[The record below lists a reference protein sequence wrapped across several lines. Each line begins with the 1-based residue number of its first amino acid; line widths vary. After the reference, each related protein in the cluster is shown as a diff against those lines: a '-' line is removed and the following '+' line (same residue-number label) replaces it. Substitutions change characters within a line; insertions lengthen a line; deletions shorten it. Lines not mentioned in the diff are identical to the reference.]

1 MQQRRG
7 AVRTEGQAEE
17 GAAGSAIRKA
27 VRTLLLLTGMTCTV
41 TNSVVQNRTFF
52 FFPQQLSWI

>member
-17 GAAGSAIRKA
+17 GAAVSEIRKA
-27 VRTLLLLTGMTCTV
+27 VRTLLLLMGMTCTV

-52 FFPQQLSWI
+52 FPQQLSWI